1 MRALAIA
8 RASGRRVLRDRVSVF
23 FLIVLPIVVIV
34 IVGAVAQGFNT
45 FRVGV
50 VNLDGA
56 PASRQLVAELVT
68 PRDWRSSRIPTSA
81 RSKGRW
87 DVRR

>member
-8 RASGRRVLRDRVSVF
+8 RASGRRVLRDRVALF

-50 VNLDGA
+50 VDLDGTRRA
-56 PASRQLVAELVT
+56 GSS
-68 PRDWRSSRIPTSA
+68 WRSSSHA
-81 RSKGRW
+81 SGLE
-87 DVRR
+87 VVA